1 MGKSQPDKA
10 IPLAVI
16 IGAHGIKGEVRLKL
30 FTDDVK
36 NLKRHASYDGGKLTL
51 KSVRPNKDGAI
62 AAFDQI
68 TDRNAAEAA
77 RGIELTISRADLPP
91 LAEGEYYYSD
101 LVGLPCISSNGDD
114 LGRCVAVY
122 NFGAGDVLEIQ
133 KPDDKKFMV
142 PMNKDAVPEW
152 DAARIMITAAFA
164 E

>member
-36 NLKRHASYDGGKLTL
+36 NLKRHTSYDGGKLTL

-68 TDRNAAEAA
+68 TNRNAAEAA
-77 RGIELTISRADLPP
+77 RGTELVVSRDDLPP
-91 LAEGEYYYSD
+91 LEEGEYYYSD
-101 LVGLPCISSNGDD
+101 LVGLPCFSSDGTD
-114 LGRCVAVY
+114 LGRCIAVY

-142 PMNKDAVPEW
+142 PMNADAVTSWNDE
-152 DAARIMITAAFA
+152 RICIAK
-164 E
+164 EYCE

>member
-36 NLKRHASYDGGKLTL
+36 NLKRHKTYDSGKLTL

-62 AAFDQI
+62 AAFDEI

-77 RGIELTISRADLPP
+77 RGIELVVSRADLPP
-91 LAEGEYYYSD
+91 LEEGEYYYSD

-114 LGRCVAVY
+114 LGRCIAVY

-142 PMNKDAVPEW
+142 PMNADAVTSWSE
-152 DAARIMITAAFA
+152 DGILLTA
-164 E
+164 EYCE

>member
-1 MGKSQPDKA
+1 MGQSQPDKA

-36 NLKRHASYDGGKLTL
+36 NLKRHTSYDGGKLTL

-62 AAFDQI
+62 AAFEEI

-77 RGIELTISRADLPP
+77 RGIELAISRADLPP
-91 LAEGEYYYSD
+91 LEEGEYYYSD
-101 LVGLPCISSNGDD
+101 LVGLPCMSSDGDD
-114 LGRCVAVY
+114 LGRCIAVY
-122 NFGAGDVLEIQ
+122 NFGAGDILEIQ

-142 PMNKDAVPEW
+142 PMNADAVTSWSEKGIFI
-152 DAARIMITAAFA
+152 AQ
-164 E
+164 EYSE